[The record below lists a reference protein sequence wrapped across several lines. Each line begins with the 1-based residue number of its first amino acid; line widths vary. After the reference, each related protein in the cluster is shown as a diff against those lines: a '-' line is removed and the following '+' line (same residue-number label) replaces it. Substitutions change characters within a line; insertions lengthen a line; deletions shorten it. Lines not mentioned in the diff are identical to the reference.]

1 MRTIVPAPPLHSLE
15 NTLLIVSEHLECAF
29 TVAQQ
34 MARLDPKP
42 PTHALHVTVMHEI
55 DAARSLV
62 ELTLSL
68 AQTRH

>member
-1 MRTIVPAPPLHSLE
+1 M
-15 NTLLIVSEHLECAF
+15 SEHLECAF
-29 TVAQQ
+29 TLAQQ

-42 PTHALHVTVMHEI
+42 PTHALNVTVMHEI